1 MARRVD
7 DAPVC
12 RAQDDVGVTPH
23 DFDNQRA
30 GHGIAQLA
38 EIADVYFENTVACDA
53 LHGKHAPA
61 AEILAQKH
69 AQHGRLHR
77 TRLGVAAQMGAGG
90 TRRRAEYKAMVC
102 TACAYEQVN
111 FVFFGLNHAVHA
123 PIAQNAV
130 QFAGD
135 KAEHNAVHRHG
146 EFLLCV

>member
-1 MARRVD
+1 
-7 DAPVC
+7 
-12 RAQDDVGVTPH
+12 
-23 DFDNQRA
+23 
-30 GHGIAQLA
+30 
-38 EIADVYFENTVACDA
+38 
-53 LHGKHAPA
+53 
-61 AEILAQKH
+61 
-69 AQHGRLHR
+69 
-77 TRLGVAAQMGAGG
+77 MGAGG

-102 TACAYEQVN
+102 AACAYEQVN